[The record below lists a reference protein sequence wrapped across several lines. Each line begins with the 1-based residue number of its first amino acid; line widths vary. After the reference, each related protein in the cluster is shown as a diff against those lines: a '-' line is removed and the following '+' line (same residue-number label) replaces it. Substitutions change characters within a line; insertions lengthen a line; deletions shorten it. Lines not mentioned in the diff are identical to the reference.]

1 MKRMLFTFML
11 AAAAFAGSVSSGV
24 AQTLETI
31 QSRGKVLIAIDTA
44 VPPYG
49 MLDANMQP
57 EGYDVDMAKL
67 VAKDLGVELEIVPV
81 TGPNRIA
88 YLESNRV
95 DMVISTFG
103 VTPERAKT
111 INFTIPY
118 GANQIWVFG
127 TKSEAVSAVADLSKK
142 PVAVVRGSIQDNVVS
157 RMLPE
162 DAVIRRYEDDATAA
176 TAFLSGQVPFIA
188 TGTLIGDKLVE
199 RDAEKYER
207 KLLLGLNP
215 YSIGLRKGDLEFL
228 HLINTFI
235 YTYRQGGQLDEMSK
249 KWIGAGLGNLQS
261 F

>member
-1 MKRMLFTFML
+1 MKQLLCTFML
-11 AAAAFAGSVSSGV
+11 AVAALVGSAPLAA
-24 AQTLETI
+24 AQTLEAI
-31 QSRGKVLIAIDTA
+31 ESRGKVLIAIDTA

-49 MLDANMQP
+49 MLDENMQP
-57 EGYDVDMAKL
+57 VGYDVDMAKMI
-67 VAKDLGVELEIVPV
+67 AQDLGVELEIVPV

-88 YLESNRV
+88 YLESNRA

-111 INFTIPY
+111 VNFTIPY
-118 GANQIWVFG
+118 GANQIWIFG
-127 TKSEAVSAVADLSKK
+127 QKGEAASSIADLSGK
-142 PVAVVRGSIQDNVVS
+142 PVAVVRGSIQDNVVT
-157 RMLPE
+157 RMLP

-188 TGTLIGDKLVE
+188 TGTLIGDKLVA
-199 RDAEKYER
+199 RDTENYER

-235 YTYRQGGQLDEMSK
+235 YSYRLGGQLNELSK
-249 KWIGAGLGNLQS
+249 KWIGAELGNLQS